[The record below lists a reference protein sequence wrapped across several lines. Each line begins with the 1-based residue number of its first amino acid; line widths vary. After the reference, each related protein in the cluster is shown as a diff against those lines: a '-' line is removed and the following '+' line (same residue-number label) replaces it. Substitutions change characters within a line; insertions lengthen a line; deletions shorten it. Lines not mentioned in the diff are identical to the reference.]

1 MYEKF
6 ADEYVSMKKEFKKHI
21 TKAEYITEKFIKHKI
36 SNEEIIKHVDSLYW
50 LPLTM
55 KRKFTLD
62 EIRIIHNYIYWNCII
77 QSKLYT
83 FEELLAIN
91 NENIKQL
98 IDIKNAFNLIIYS
111 LDNIPFEALYN
122 YRHLFNFNNPM
133 LYKKKMMNEDQ
144 INQIIFDGFAANID
158 WNALFYYQHK
168 ELSKEFK
175 DKYFYHIKDNTFLVN
190 KLA

>member
-21 TKAEYITEKFIKHKI
+21 TKAEYITEKFIKHNI

-133 LYKKKMMNEDQ
+133 LYKKEMMNEDQ

-175 DKYFYHIKDNTFLVN
+175 DKYFYRIKDNTFLVN

>member
-1 MYEKF
+1 
-6 ADEYVSMKKEFKKHI
+6 
-21 TKAEYITEKFIKHKI
+21 
-36 SNEEIIKHVDSLYW
+36 
-50 LPLTM
+50 M

-111 LDNIPFEALYN
+111 LDNIPFEASYN

-175 DKYFYHIKDNTFLVN
+175 DKYFYRIKDNTFLVN